1 LSREEIIMKKEIYG
15 YLGPRGTFSEEAA
28 MLYCNE
34 EDELVPLPSFN
45 EIFDSLKT
53 GKVTRGVIPVENSL
67 EGAVNLCMDLLYTS
81 SFVEVVG
88 EIVLP
93 VKQYL
98 MAPKG
103 MRIRDIKEL
112 YSISQ
117 VIGQSNSYINEY
129 LPDAEIYFTASSA
142 QAAELVKEKE
152 GRALIGSRRLSELYD
167 LEILAEEI
175 QDSSNNYTRF
185 FVIANQLDVENG
197 FPELDKE
204 YKTSIICAPTVNKAG
219 VLYNILGEFKREEIN
234 LTRIESRPSKR
245 QLGEYIFYIDLEGH
259 QKNRHV
265 RIALEGVERKSSFF
279 RILGSYIRGDLLFK

>member
-1 LSREEIIMKKEIYG
+1 MKKEIYG

-265 RIALEGVERKSSFF
+265 RIALEGVKQKSSFF
-279 RILGSYIRGDLLFK
+279 RILGSYVRGDLLFK

>member
-1 LSREEIIMKKEIYG
+1 MKKEIYG
-15 YLGPRGTFSEEAA
+15 FLGPRGTFSEEAA

-45 EIFDSLKT
+45 EIFESLKT
-53 GKVTRGVIPVENSL
+53 GEITKGVIPVENSL
-67 EGAVNLCMDLLYTS
+67 EGSVNLCMDLLYTS

-98 MAPKG
+98 MAPRG
-103 MRIRDIKEL
+103 MKIRDIEEL

-117 VIGQSNSYINEY
+117 VIGQSSNYINEY
-129 LPDAEIYFTASSA
+129 LPDAEIYYTASSA
-142 QAAELVKEKE
+142 QAAEFVKEE
-152 GRALIGSRRLSELYD
+152 EDRALIGSRRLSELYD

-175 QDSSNNYTRF
+175 QDGSNNYTRF

-204 YKTSIICAPTVNKAG
+204 YKTSIICAPIVNKAG
-219 VLYNILGEFKREEIN
+219 VLYSILGDFKREEIN

-245 QLGEYIFYIDLEGH
+245 QLGEYIFYIDMEGH

-265 RIALEGVERKSSFF
+265 RIALEGVKQKSSFF
-279 RILGSYIRGDLLFK
+279 RILGSYVRGDLLFK

>member
-1 LSREEIIMKKEIYG
+1 MKKEIYG

-197 FPELDKE
+197 FPELAKE

>member
-1 LSREEIIMKKEIYG
+1 MKKEIYG

-279 RILGSYIRGDLLFK
+279 RILGSYVRGDLLFK

>member
-1 LSREEIIMKKEIYG
+1 MKKEIYG

-45 EIFDSLKT
+45 EIFESLKT
-53 GKVTRGVIPVENSL
+53 GEITKGVIPVENSL
-67 EGAVNLCMDLLYTS
+67 EGSVNLCMDLLYTS

-98 MAPKG
+98 MAPRG
-103 MRIRDIKEL
+103 MKIRDIEEL

-117 VIGQSNSYINEY
+117 VIGQSSNYINEY
-129 LPDAEIYFTASSA
+129 LPDAEIYYTASSA
-142 QAAELVKEKE
+142 QAAEFVKEEE

-175 QDSSNNYTRF
+175 QDGSNNYTRF

-204 YKTSIICAPTVNKAG
+204 YKTSIICAPIVNKAG
-219 VLYNILGEFKREEIN
+219 VLYSILGDFKREEIN

-245 QLGEYIFYIDLEGH
+245 QLGEYIFYIDMEGH

-265 RIALEGVERKSSFF
+265 RIALEGVKQKSSFF
-279 RILGSYIRGDLLFK
+279 RILGSYVRGDLLFK

>member
-1 LSREEIIMKKEIYG
+1 MKKEIYG
-15 YLGPRGTFSEEAA
+15 FLGPRGTFSEEAA

-45 EIFDSLKT
+45 EIFESLKT
-53 GKVTRGVIPVENSL
+53 GEITKGVIPVENSL
-67 EGAVNLCMDLLYTS
+67 EGSVNLCMDLLYTS

-98 MAPKG
+98 MAPRG
-103 MRIRDIKEL
+103 MKIRDIEEL

-117 VIGQSNSYINEY
+117 VIGQSSNYINEY
-129 LPDAEIYFTASSA
+129 LPDAEIYYTASSA
-142 QAAELVKEKE
+142 QAAEFVKEEE

-175 QDSSNNYTRF
+175 QDGSNNYTRF

-204 YKTSIICAPTVNKAG
+204 YKTSIICAPIVNKAG
-219 VLYNILGEFKREEIN
+219 VLYSILGDFKREEIN

-245 QLGEYIFYIDLEGH
+245 QLGEYIFYIDMEGH

-265 RIALEGVERKSSFF
+265 RIALEGVKQKSSFF
-279 RILGSYIRGDLLFK
+279 RILGSYVRGDLLFK

>member
-1 LSREEIIMKKEIYG
+1 MKKEIYG

-245 QLGEYIFYIDLEGH
+245 QLGEYIFYIDMEGH

-265 RIALEGVERKSSFF
+265 RIALEGVKQKSSFF
-279 RILGSYIRGDLLFK
+279 RILGSYVRGDLLFK

>member
-1 LSREEIIMKKEIYG
+1 MKKEIYG
-15 YLGPRGTFSEEAA
+15 FLGPRGTFSEEAA

-45 EIFDSLKT
+45 EIFESLKT
-53 GKVTRGVIPVENSL
+53 GEITKGVIPVENSL
-67 EGAVNLCMDLLYTS
+67 EGSVNLCMDLLYTS

-98 MAPKG
+98 MAFRG
-103 MRIRDIKEL
+103 MKIRDIEEL

-117 VIGQSNSYINEY
+117 VIGQSSNYINEY
-129 LPDAEIYFTASSA
+129 LPDAEIYYTASSA
-142 QAAELVKEKE
+142 QAAEFVKEEE

-175 QDSSNNYTRF
+175 QDGSNNYTRF

-204 YKTSIICAPTVNKAG
+204 YKTSIICPPIVNKAG
-219 VLYNILGEFKREEIN
+219 VLYSILGDFKREEIN

-245 QLGEYIFYIDLEGH
+245 QLGEYIFYIDMEGH

-265 RIALEGVERKSSFF
+265 RIALEGVKQKSSFF
-279 RILGSYIRGDLLFK
+279 RILGSYVRGDLLFK

>member
-1 LSREEIIMKKEIYG
+1 MKKEIYG
-15 YLGPRGTFSEEAA
+15 FLGPRGTFSEEAA

-45 EIFDSLKT
+45 EIFESLKT
-53 GKVTRGVIPVENSL
+53 GEITKGVIPVENSL
-67 EGAVNLCMDLLYTS
+67 EGSVNLCIDLLYTS

-98 MAPKG
+98 MAPRG
-103 MRIRDIKEL
+103 MKIRDIEEL

-117 VIGQSNSYINEY
+117 VIGQSSNYINEY
-129 LPDAEIYFTASSA
+129 LPDAEIYYTASSA
-142 QAAELVKEKE
+142 QAAEFVKEEE

-175 QDSSNNYTRF
+175 QDGSNNYTRF

-204 YKTSIICAPTVNKAG
+204 YKTSIICAPIVNKAG
-219 VLYNILGEFKREEIN
+219 VLYSILGDFKREEIN

-245 QLGEYIFYIDLEGH
+245 QLGEYIFYIDMEGH

-265 RIALEGVERKSSFF
+265 RIALEGVKQKSSFF
-279 RILGSYIRGDLLFK
+279 RILGSYVRGDLLFK

>member
-1 LSREEIIMKKEIYG
+1 MKKEIYG